1 MKLPI
6 CVFDIESDMLCSSC
20 QERLERGDL
29 TEFDVEFSR
38 WVLERAED
46 YPELEDLNLLRAI
59 RLQDRV
65 ILVVKKRGKDVLLA
79 EKAFLSEVEESF
91 GDVLIFES
99 PTKLRKIVR
108 NLIAPAVELGVNSL
122 HLPDG
127 FRESIVMLRAEDR
140 ERIPYSKDDLR
151 AIVSAVMG
159 ESVIFRYQDVGLEK
173 DETSD
178 DDVFEE
184 KMRRFTRKRRAR

>member
-6 CVFDIESDMLCSSC
+6 CVFDIESDMLCSGC
-20 QERLERGDL
+20 QERLDRGDL

-38 WVLERAED
+38 WVLDRVED
-46 YPELEDLNLLRAI
+46 YPELEDLHLQRAI
-59 RLQDRV
+59 RLQDRA
-65 ILVVKKRGKDVLLA
+65 ILVVKKKGRDVLLA
-79 EKAFLSEVEESF
+79 EQAFLDEIGESF
-91 GDVLIFES
+91 GDVFIFES
-99 PTKLRKIVR
+99 PMKLRKIVR
-108 NLIAPAVELGVNSL
+108 SLIAPAVELGVNRL

-159 ESVIFRYQDVGLEK
+159 ESVIFRYQDEGIEK

-184 KMRRFTRKRRAR
+184 KMRRFTGKRRAR